1 MAELIE
7 GTKNDQGKPR
17 TDLLD
22 PAFLTGVASVLSFG
36 AEKYAANNWRQG
48 ISYSRILGG
57 ILRHVFEVLRGEDYD
72 PESGLKH
79 TYHAACGLMFLS
91 WYLDNRKE
99 FDDRYKY

>member
-1 MAELIE
+1 VSNE
-7 GTKNDQGKPR
+7 GTKFDQDKPR

-22 PAFLTGVASVLSFG
+22 PEFLLGVSQVLRFG

-48 ISYSRILGG
+48 ISFSRILGG
-57 ILRHVFEVLRGEDYD
+57 ILRHVFATMRGEDHD

-91 WYLDNRKE
+91 WYMDHRKE
-99 FDDRYKY
+99 FDDRFKY